1 MAKSSQV
8 IDVSFW
14 VLLGMAVATVNLSI
28 HYLDRSDLSNVG
40 YGWWEAASIVKLVL
54 PRRWMIWEYQ
64 GRRDLF
70 FSQKSL
76 MLEISSR
83 VMLRNTLTSGLWSMA
98 TPNWWQPSV
107 KSSVCPST
115 HVIASAFSSISRQSC
130 LVEIREWD
138 PAIVMCKLSEQQSG
152 LKSFQIWCFL

>member
-28 HYLDRSDLSNVG
+28 HYLDRSNLSNVG
-40 YGWWEAASIVKLVL
+40 YVWWEAASIVKLVL

-64 GRRDLF
+64 GRRVLF

-76 MLEISSR
+76 MLGISSR
-83 VMLRNTLTSGLWSMA
+83 VMLLNTLTSSLWSMA
-98 TPNWWQPSV
+98 TRNSWQPSV
-107 KSSVCPST
+107 KSSAFPST
-115 HVIASAFSSISRQSC
+115 HVIASASSSMSRQSC
-130 LVEIREWD
+130 LVEISKLD
-138 PAIVMCKLSEQQSG
+138 PSIVMCKLSEQQSG
-152 LKSFQIWCFL
+152 LKSFQIWFFL